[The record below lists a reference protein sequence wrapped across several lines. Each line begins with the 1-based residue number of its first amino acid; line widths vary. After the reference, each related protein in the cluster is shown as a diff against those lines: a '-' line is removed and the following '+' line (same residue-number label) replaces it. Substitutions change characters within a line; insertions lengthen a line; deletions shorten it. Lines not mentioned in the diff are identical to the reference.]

1 MESVRHSH
9 MSNPSKRSDLSHH
22 CNPQTRK
29 QDQSYRENFRVES
42 RKQAF
47 PVTFASW
54 WRLWIITGRIGLR
67 LNSTAKWLGVLKL
80 VWVGILAVA
89 RRDIVREVSTF
100 LQLVSLIRGDLD
112 LRFPHPI
119 ACCEATKDIE
129 GSELHEDPAFCK
141 THEKT
146 SSAWDMELFKDRKFQ
161 DREFFT
167 IKESLKIDRDD
178 LDYFLEPNPS
188 MVPSWKVECIRKF
201 CSIHTGPNLETEA
214 SSNCPDKF
222 FARAWVDSRVRRH
235 GPLEVKTDT
244 FRASTLYEILKE
256 TVSSALIS
264 AHHT

>member
-9 MSNPSKRSDLSHH
+9 VSNVSTRSDLSRHRD
-22 CNPQTRK
+22 PQTRK
-29 QDQSYRENFRVES
+29 KDQYCGENSRVRS
-42 RKQAF
+42 QRKTL

-54 WRLWIITGRIGLR
+54 WWLWIITGRIGLR
-67 LNSTAKWLGVLKL
+67 ANSSAKWLRVLKL
-80 VWVGILAVA
+80 VWVGLLAVK
-89 RRDIVREVSTF
+89 RRDTMREVSTF
-100 LQLVSLIRGDLD
+100 LRLVNLIRGDLG
-112 LRFPHPI
+112 LRFPPST
-119 ACCEATKDIE
+119 AYRKETKDIK
-129 GSELHEDPAFCK
+129 GSELHKDPAFSR
-141 THEKT
+141 THEKK
-146 SSAWDMELFKDRKFQ
+146 SSAWDIELFKDRKFQ